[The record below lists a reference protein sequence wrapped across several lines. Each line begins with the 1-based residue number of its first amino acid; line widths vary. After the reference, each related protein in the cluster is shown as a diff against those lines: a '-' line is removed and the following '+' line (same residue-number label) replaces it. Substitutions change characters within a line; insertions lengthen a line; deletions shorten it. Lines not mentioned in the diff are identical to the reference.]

1 MHLIGCNQ
9 SSVQSET
16 SSFGAYV
23 GKEDEFKMS
32 DLKKLQEQE
41 CYMEEREESKQEH
54 N

>member
-1 MHLIGCNQ
+1 MFRVRPLAL
-9 SSVQSET
+9 VLMLE
-16 SSFGAYV
+16 
-23 GKEDEFKMS
+23 KKMS